1 MNIRTTSIAIITMIA
16 LAVTGCA
23 PNVVDAHGD
32 SDVDAVISKVDN
44 ADTIEAKKRP
54 MSIGDYWTITAD
66 GHDVGTVTGE
76 TLKLIGDTYA
86 FHTPNGHLVGA
97 MDEQIRIVNRN
108 AKLYD
113 SDQESIGHIS
123 QEILRLLRVF
133 RIHDQDGQI
142 GKMEQNLSLAM
153 KADIVD
159 MDGNTEWSVDRKIFS
174 LGASVTIS
182 REDADNVPGVHAL
195 FAALMLNEIYE
206 SSNSSSSS
214 RSGKSS

>member
-1 MNIRTTSIAIITMIA
+1 MNIRTTFIAMITMIA

-32 SDVDAVISKVDN
+32 SDVDTVISKVDN
-44 ADTIEAKKRP
+44 ADTIEAKKRL

-76 TLKLIGDTYA
+76 TLKMIGDTYA
-86 FHTPNGHLVGA
+86 FHTPNGHFVGA
-97 MDEQIRIVNRN
+97 MDEQFRLVNRN

-113 SDQESIGHIS
+113 RNQESIGHIS
-123 QEILRLLRVF
+123 QEVFHLLRVF

-142 GKMEQNLSLAM
+142 GKMEQNFSLAT

-159 MDGNTEWSVDRKIFS
+159 MDGNTEWSVYRKIFS

-182 REDADNVPGVHAL
+182 REDADSVPGVHAL
-195 FAALMLNEIYE
+195 FAALMFNEVYE
-206 SSNSSSSS
+206 SSNSSSNN